1 MILMNLIGILELQI
15 SLPKELVN
23 RLNSVTNEQISEMVE
38 PLVWEKGKEH
48 SPGNFRRLSKILSRD
63 AVYMEA
69 GSHPTILE
77 SLEGLLGPNIALLT
91 NKHNH
96 IMVRP
101 PGSEFVYWHSGE
113 EPYNY
118 TLITALIYL
127 EESTLENGCVRIVPG
142 SHMRPFR
149 RSRRPS
155 ESFLESDLYNRSLPV
170 PMPRGPGRPSEFALI
185 GPARAKGVAR
195 PPGARA
201 SNRSAVTTRGGGA

>member
-1 MILMNLIGILELQI
+1 MVLTDEAIWYFKHSGFHIVPEC
-15 SLPKELVN
+15 LPKELMN

-48 SPGNFRRLSKILSRD
+48 SPGNIRRLSKILSRD

-77 SLEGLLGPNIALLT
+77 SLEGLLGPNIELLT

-113 EPYNY
+113 EP
-118 TLITALIYL
+118 
-127 EESTLENGCVRIVPG
+127 
-142 SHMRPFR
+142 
-149 RSRRPS
+149 
-155 ESFLESDLYNRSLPV
+155 
-170 PMPRGPGRPSEFALI
+170 
-185 GPARAKGVAR
+185 
-195 PPGARA
+195 
-201 SNRSAVTTRGGGA
+201 